1 MPSPAHR
8 VVETIRQAE
17 AIDPLARRLGR
28 LSGTLESRAPLASL
42 LGGVGWLGHPLHPVM
57 TDQPI
62 GLWTSAV
69 ALDVLGG
76 ERTEVASDILLGL
89 GIAAA
94 VPTAASGLIEYGRV
108 RKPVTRL
115 ATVHAATNTFALGCM
130 SLSFVARRTGHR
142 GAGRALAM
150 IGSLGM
156 VVGGHL
162 GGHLAYGE
170 GVGVEEDG
178 AA

>member
-8 VVETIRQAE
+8 AVETIRQAE
-17 AIDPLARRLGR
+17 ALDPLARRIGR
-28 LSGTLESRAPLASL
+28 LSGSLESRAPIGSV
-42 LGGVGWLGHPLHPVM
+42 LGGVSWLGHPLHPVLS
-57 TDQPI
+57 DQPL
-62 GLWTSAV
+62 GMWTSAV

-115 ATVHAATNTFALGCM
+115 ATVHAVANTFTLGCM
-130 SLSFVARRTGHR
+130 SASLVARRTGHR

-150 IGSLGM
+150 LGSLGM
-156 VVGGHL
+156 VVGGYL